1 MKRTYCAILILGLC
15 GCLLLG
21 WAQPSIILAE
31 QELPAIDELRVPN
44 SPAFNLLGISPSV
57 IDRPATPKALGIS
70 LLEASSKSEGNFP
83 RNIALEVA
91 PYWWTS
97 HPELTFEDYYSKT
110 GFGESILQTLA
121 ISIGTTETTL
131 QLNGADVKGTRLG
144 LGFKFN
150 LVSGKANP
158 ALAGKV
164 KELKDLQL
172 EVLANIPDTGEVADS
187 PLTRKLSA
195 KAKEIA
201 NLDKARVGWQ
211 VEFASGATYD
221 LPNDDWDD
229 SELTRY
235 GGWLTASYHSP
246 DVDSVMHQLTFLALG
261 RYIYEDINGQDDNI
275 FDTGASIFWKSREMP
290 VSLSAEYIHRFS
302 ENDDQDRLV
311 GVLEYIVNET
321 YSVFAS
327 YGKTFESDFEGDD
340 NLVAI
345 LGINFG
351 WGKGPIIK

>member
-1 MKRTYCAILILGLC
+1 
-15 GCLLLG
+15 LLLG
-21 WAQPSIILAE
+21 WVQPSIILAE
-31 QELPAIDELRVPN
+31 QGLPAFGELQVPN

-57 IDRPATPKALGIS
+57 IDRPATPKALGIG

-83 RNIALEVA
+83 RNIALEVT
-91 PYWWTS
+91 PYWWAS
-97 HPELTFEDYYSKT
+97 HPDLSFKDYYSKT

-121 ISIGTTETTL
+121 ISIGTTETTM
-131 QLNGADVKGTRLG
+131 QLNGAQVQGTRLG
-144 LGFKFN
+144 LGLKFN
-150 LVSGKANP
+150 LISGKANP
-158 ALAGKV
+158 AIPDKV
-164 KELKDLQL
+164 KEFKKIQLKVL
-172 EVLANIPDTGEVADS
+172 EDVPFEGEVPDT
-187 PLTRKLSA
+187 PLSKLLSA
-195 KAKEIA
+195 KAREIA
-201 NLDKARVGWQ
+201 DLDKDRVGWQ
-211 VEFASGATYD
+211 LKFASGATYD

-275 FDTGASIFWKSREMP
+275 FDTGASILWKSREMP

-311 GVLEYIVNET
+311 SVLEYIVNET
-321 YSVFAS
+321 NSVFVS

-345 LGINFG
+345 LGVNFG